1 MRKTLLYLALLLCA
15 VAYSPQ
21 SAAQSQSS
29 ETLSGV
35 VRVKLQ
41 REVASRIA
49 QRALP
54 MNNGVVATGV
64 TQLDR
69 VNQKVKAVSMKRLI
83 PYSPKF
89 EERHKAAGLDLWYE
103 IRFEDAGVT
112 PMQAKNLYKTVPGI
126 QIAENVRPMKMV
138 GGETFRPIS
147 PDDIAKAAKAAATPP
162 FNDPLLSQQWHYHN
176 DGSLP
181 GSVVGADANVW
192 EGWKTETGKSDV
204 LVAIIDGG
212 YQYDHPDLQQNVLVN
227 EAELNGKPG
236 VDDDGNGYIDDI
248 YGYNFVINS
257 ADVSAHSHGT
267 HVAGTVGAV
276 NNNGVGVA
284 GVAGGNGNGG
294 VKMISCQIFDNRS
307 GADANYAGALIY
319 AADMGASIAV
329 FVGME
334 R

>member
-89 EERHKAAGLDLWYE
+89 EERHKAAGLDL
-103 IRFEDAGVT
+103 
-112 PMQAKNLYKTVPGI
+112 
-126 QIAENVRPMKMV
+126 
-138 GGETFRPIS
+138 
-147 PDDIAKAAKAAATPP
+147 
-162 FNDPLLSQQWHYHN
+162 
-176 DGSLP
+176 
-181 GSVVGADANVW
+181 VV
-192 EGWKTETGKSDV
+192 
-204 LVAIIDGG
+204 
-212 YQYDHPDLQQNVLVN
+212 
-227 EAELNGKPG
+227 
-236 VDDDGNGYIDDI
+236 
-248 YGYNFVINS
+248 
-257 ADVSAHSHGT
+257 
-267 HVAGTVGAV
+267 
-276 NNNGVGVA
+276 
-284 GVAGGNGNGG
+284 
-294 VKMISCQIFDNRS
+294 
-307 GADANYAGALIY
+307 
-319 AADMGASIAV
+319 
-329 FVGME
+329 
-334 R
+334 